1 MGIAS
6 GVTHFFESILEV
18 FQGILGAIVHFFQ
31 LVLNTIIAAFQGLV
45 HFVEGTLGFAF
56 RKFSL
61 PPKPQGS
68 FPFSNP
74 HSSCLSAAR
83 AWPPLS
89 IANAEG
95 PITNGARQRDHADNF
110 FLIGTVVAVWFG
122 YMLYTQR
129 QGTAPASRAVK
140 GRY

>member
-56 RKFSL
+56 RKFSPL
-61 PPKPQGS
+61 PPSP
-68 FPFSNP
+68 FPLFLFQP
-74 HSSCLSAAR
+74 ALFPYPRVRGHHYQLR
-83 AWPPLS
+83 M
-89 IANAEG
+89 
-95 PITNGARQRDHADNF
+95 QRDQSLTERGNATMQTTSSS
-110 FLIGTVVAVWFG
+110 L
-122 YMLYTQR
+122 
-129 QGTAPASRAVK
+129 APSSRCGSVTCSTRSDREPPPPA
-140 GRY
+140 GP